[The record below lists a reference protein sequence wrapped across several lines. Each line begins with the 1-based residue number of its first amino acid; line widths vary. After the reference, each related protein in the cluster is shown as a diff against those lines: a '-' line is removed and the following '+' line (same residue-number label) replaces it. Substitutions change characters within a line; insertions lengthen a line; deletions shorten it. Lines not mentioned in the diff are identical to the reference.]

1 MSLFELGAV
10 LMTAEVARMVEE
22 DGAIGTV
29 LDCLQRHASGDW
41 GDLCEEDKRM
51 NDEAIEA
58 ERDGGCT
65 DRLLS
70 AYETGIGKLYV
81 ITEWDR
87 STTTVLTPEEYR
99 A

>member
-41 GDLCEEDKRM
+41 GG
-51 NDEAIEA
+51 APA
-58 ERDGGCT
+58 
-65 DRLLS
+65 
-70 AYETGIGKLYV
+70 TGHKHCQMWHW
-81 ITEWDR
+81 ITTEIQLPIC
-87 STTTVLTPEEYR
+87 LT
-99 A
+99 